1 MAGWDRPAAPGARDT
16 RGCLLPDDDDL
27 LRRRRVVVP
36 DLTQAASKV
45 SRLIHEARD
54 LNLPI
59 EPGFR
64 DGRNALVRWAVLLQ
78 EVLQ

>member
-1 MAGWDRPAAPGARDT
+1 M
-16 RGCLLPDDDDL
+16 LLPDTNDISH
-27 LRRRRVVVP
+27 RRRVVVP
-36 DLTQAASKV
+36 DVTQAASEV
-45 SRLIHEARD
+45 RRLIHEARD

-78 EVLQ
+78 EVLP